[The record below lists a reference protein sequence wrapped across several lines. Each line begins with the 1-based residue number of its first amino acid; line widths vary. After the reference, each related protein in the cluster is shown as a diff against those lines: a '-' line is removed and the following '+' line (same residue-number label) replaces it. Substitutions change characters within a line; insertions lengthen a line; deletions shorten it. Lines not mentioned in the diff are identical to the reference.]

1 MAPAWHKND
10 LRTSLILSVMKG
22 LPIGAPTKDDAVGLL
37 GIGIENGVVLCQPFT
52 IRSQIGFVGML
63 LPLFYHL
70 FLIRF

>member
-22 LPIGAPTKDDAVGLL
+22 LPIGAPTKDDAVELL
-37 GIGIENGVVLCQPFT
+37 GIGIKNGVVLCQPFT
-52 IRSQIGFVGML
+52 IRPQIGFVGML